1 MREKGGHTKILK
13 RRNMVSNKTEQTNN
27 NGQEQATAFLFL
39 KFLHSRLEKKILL
52 KMCSKKLEKV
62 LFCLGNNDPV
72 NCHHECGCV

>member
-39 KFLHSRLEKKILL
+39 KFFILDWKK
-52 KMCSKKLEKV
+52 K
-62 LFCLGNNDPV
+62 FY
-72 NCHHECGCV
+72 